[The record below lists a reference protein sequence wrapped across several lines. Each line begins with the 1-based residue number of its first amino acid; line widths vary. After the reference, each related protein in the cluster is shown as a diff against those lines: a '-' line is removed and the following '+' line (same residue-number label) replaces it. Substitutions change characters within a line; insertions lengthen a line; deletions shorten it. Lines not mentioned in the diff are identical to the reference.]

1 MDQQVSRI
9 SIEDIENTLGQIAE
23 VKAARVVA
31 SPEGVI
37 QEIHVLALPSKAPK
51 QLVRDIESTLM
62 AAYGLAVDHKKISVA
77 QLGADVAKALEPD
90 NFRGGLRTRISSINA
105 HVSGVHSAVVV
116 ELEIDGKTYQGEAS
130 GPASKTGRIRL
141 VALATINAINKC
153 VPDAR
158 LFGLEDVDVLQLGRQ
173 RVAVSCVSLVSAM
186 GEESFVGSALVQ
198 QNEKDSIV
206 KATLDA
212 INRRLGFFL
221 TAT

>member
-62 AAYGLAVDHKKISVA
+62 VAYGLAVDHKKISVA

-141 VALATINAINKC
+141 VALATLNAINKC

>member
-1 MDQQVSRI
+1 MDQQMPQVSV
-9 SIEDIENTLGQIAE
+9 EDIENTLGRIAE
-23 VKAARVVA
+23 IKAVRVVA
-31 SPEGVI
+31 SSEGVI

-62 AAYGLAVDHKKISVA
+62 VSYGLVVDHKKISVA
-77 QLGADVAKALEPD
+77 QLGADVTKTPEPD
-90 NFRGGLRTRISSINA
+90 VFRGEPRTRISSISA
-105 HVSGVHSAVVV
+105 HVSGVHSTIVV
-116 ELEIDGKTYQGEAS
+116 ELEIDGETYHGEAS

-141 VALATINAINKC
+141 VALATLGAINKC
-153 VPDAR
+153 VPDAK
-158 LFGLEDVDVLQLGRQ
+158 LFGLEDVAVMQLGRQ

-212 INRRLGFFL
+212 INRRLGLFL
-221 TAT
+221 TAS